1 MINLSIGLAYVQH
14 ALKRKAENRQHI
26 ILQGMTFLFAY
37 YDSRKLSPNIDE
49 RQEAH
54 YNIARAYH
62 MLGLNHLAIAY
73 YTLVLEEHT
82 HYSMEETPQE
92 GLVIDAAYNLQ
103 TIYSTAGNLEL
114 ASAITER
121 WLVL

>member
-1 MINLSIGLAYVQH
+1 
-14 ALKRKAENRQHI
+14 
-26 ILQGMTFLFAY
+26 
-37 YDSRKLSPNIDE
+37 
-49 RQEAH
+49 
-54 YNIARAYH
+54 

-73 YTLVLEEHT
+73 YSLVLEEHT
-82 HYSMEETPQE
+82 RSSMEETPQE